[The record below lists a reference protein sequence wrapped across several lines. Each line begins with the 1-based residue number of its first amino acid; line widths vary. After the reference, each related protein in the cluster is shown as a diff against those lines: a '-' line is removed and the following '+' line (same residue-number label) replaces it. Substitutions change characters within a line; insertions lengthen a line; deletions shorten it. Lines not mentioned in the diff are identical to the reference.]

1 MLPNLG
7 ALRISHDEAATSV
20 FNHLTWEQARARD
33 RDEEV
38 CPFTLHALP
47 HEKRRGEEC
56 ATFEVKN
63 ENGNSFWFDA
73 RSLAKWVWQAIDKNK
88 VPVNPVTNEPLSDD
102 DVKELKEQYPRSD
115 FVSSDPNQRLKDA
128 IYALD
133 VRAIFLALKDGA
145 NVNTAADEYHNETA
159 LFVAIRVASNGLF
172 RALDGLGADA
182 NARDDGGNTPLH
194 LAVELGR
201 FAMAIS
207 LMTNFNTVDVNA
219 VANGGFSVVHTA
231 AMYDRPAIL
240 EYMIGWKNANVDV
253 KDESGNTPLHTAAE
267 FDHDYVLKE
276 LLRWTTRVNETNNNG
291 ETPLH
296 VGLWSL
302 TVADALIKSG
312 AAVNAQDNDGNTPL
326 HRVAHTRVPDVGTPD
341 EVNEV
346 VLVGTNLLL
355 AGASK
360 TIQNSDGDTPLDVAK
375 TAGIERIINMIE
387 HWV

>member
-1 MLPNLG
+1 MLPNLSV
-7 ALRISHDEAATSV
+7 LRISHDEAATGT

-47 HEKRRGEEC
+47 HEKRRGEQC

-73 RSLAKWVWQAIDKNK
+73 RSLAKWVWQAIDKDK
-88 VPVNPVTNEPLSDD
+88 VPVNPITNEPLSDD
-102 DVKELKEQYPRSD
+102 DVEELKEQYPRSN
-115 FVSSDPNQRLKDA
+115 FVSSDPNQQLKDA

-145 NVNTAADEYHNETA
+145 NVNTVSEEYHNETA
-159 LFVAIRVASNGLF
+159 LFTAIRVGSNGLF

-201 FAMAIS
+201 FAMAVTLIA
-207 LMTNFNTVDVNA
+207 NFDTVDVNA
-219 VANGGFSVVHTA
+219 VANGGVSVVHMA
-231 AMYDRPAIL
+231 AMYDRPVIL
-240 EYMIGWKNANVDV
+240 KYMARWNNANVDV
-253 KDESGNTPLHTAAE
+253 KDELGNTPLHTAAE
-267 FDHDYVLKE
+267 FDHHLVIKE
-276 LLRWTTRVNETNNNG
+276 LLRWTTRVNETNNDG

-296 VGLWSL
+296 IGLWSL

-326 HRVAHTRVPDVGTPD
+326 HRVAALPQADVND
-341 EVNEV
+341 VL
-346 VLVGTNLLL
+346 LVGTNLLL

-375 TAGIERIINMIE
+375 KTGIERIINMIE